1 MCFKHHASS
10 LCHCLVI
17 ALILNSSLPTLLVHR
32 STVHAH
38 AHSIMVTICIY
49 SPHITYNCYSQAPG
63 RWNKQKPSVPDII
76 TDVPLDEDE
85 VMEEVTVTCRKKRI
99 VISSKLVNIPLP
111 PKKKQD
117 QVGTLPSSFPHRDT
131 DVYSDIEDANETPGM
146 NHCTRKGQSRSVL
159 VRFPSSSN
167 YLSEVHKH
175 LDNDRGLAS

>member
-1 MCFKHHASS
+1 
-10 LCHCLVI
+10 
-17 ALILNSSLPTLLVHR
+17 
-32 STVHAH
+32 
-38 AHSIMVTICIY
+38 
-49 SPHITYNCYSQAPG
+49 
-63 RWNKQKPSVPDII
+63 
-76 TDVPLDEDE
+76 
-85 VMEEVTVTCRKKRI
+85 MEEVTVTCRKKHI

-131 DVYSDIEDANETPGM
+131 DVYSDVEDANETPGM
-146 NHCTRKGQSRSVL
+146 NHCTRKGQSRSVS